1 MFSQHQSYLVEAWR
15 MFHSVASQL
24 EYLCTVNRTL
34 QSLVNEEV
42 SRAFRPVLDDDE
54 RTVGDTSYLAN
65 CEQPFSFLYDRKT
78 MKKRKETR
86 HEKLLIFTVT
96 RKITSGM

>member
-65 CEQPFSFLYDRKT
+65 CEQPFSF
-78 MKKRKETR
+78 
-86 HEKLLIFTVT
+86 F
-96 RKITSGM
+96 

>member
-65 CEQPFSFLYDRKT
+65 CEQPFSFSLRNARVLLRCYT
-78 MKKRKETR
+78 PAKRT
-86 HEKLLIFTVT
+86 LIAGYTIE
-96 RKITSGM
+96 RR